1 MKNFI
6 NIIKGDFMKRQVR
19 LNVFETNSSMTHSL
33 TMCTDSEY
41 KMWQNGE
48 LYLHRWEDYFVSA
61 KKVDNKL
68 KKDWEENKEEYDSY
82 EDFLKENEYYTYNSF
97 WQNEWLETFDEKY
110 TTPNGEII
118 HAFGLYGH
126 D

>member
-1 MKNFI
+1 
-6 NIIKGDFMKRQVR
+6 MKRQVR

-41 KMWQNGE
+41 RK
-48 LYLHRWEDYFVSA
+48 WEDGEFYWNKWDECFESVEE
-61 KKVDNKL
+61 VDKKL
-68 KKDWEENKEEYDSY
+68 KKDEYNYDDY
-82 EDFLKENEYYTYNSF
+82 DDFLRNNGYCTYDSF
-97 WQNEWLETFDEKY
+97 WQDEWLETFDEKY

>member
-1 MKNFI
+1 
-6 NIIKGDFMKRQVR
+6 MKRQVR
-19 LNVFETNSSMTHSL
+19 LSVFETNSSMTHTL

-48 LYLHRWEDYFVSA
+48 LYLHRWKDCFFLA
-61 KKVDNKL
+61 KEVDNEL

-82 EDFLKENEYYTYNSF
+82 EDFLKENGYYTYDSF

-110 TTPNGEII
+110 TTPNGEVI

>member
-41 KMWQNGE
+41 CKWKNDEVYWQ
-48 LYLHRWEDYFVSA
+48 RWDENFITVEEA
-61 KKVDNKL
+61 KK
-68 KKDWEENKEEYDSY
+68 EFEADSY
-82 EDFLKENEYYTYNSF
+82 FDDFEEWRREEGLLTYDEFNDYDYIPF
-97 WQNEWLETFDEKY
+97 ETFYETY
-110 TTPNGEII
+110 TTPNGETI
-118 HAFGLYGH
+118 HAFGYYGH

>member
-1 MKNFI
+1 
-6 NIIKGDFMKRQVR
+6 MKRQVR
-19 LNVFETNSSMTHSL
+19 LGVFETNSSMTHSL

-41 KMWQNGE
+41 EMWKNGE
-48 LYLHRWEDYFVSA
+48 LYLRGWKDCFVSA
-61 KKVDNKL
+61 KEVDNEL
-68 KKDWEENKEEYDSY
+68 KKDWEESKEEYDSY
-82 EDFLKENEYYTYNSF
+82 EDFLKENSYYTYNSF